1 MRVTKLFDNV
11 AVANTGTTNSSV
23 VRMRMQNDEDGIL
36 QVQMTSGGPT
46 ATLKV
51 QGRIA
56 SDAPWVDVAL
66 DSVTNTTTTQG
77 GYWLIPTFPEMRLS
91 VTGSGSAGTTTVN
104 AWIGD

>member
-11 AVANTGTTNSSV
+11 AVSNTGTTNSSV
-23 VRMRMQNDEDGIL
+23 VQMRMQNDEDGLL
-36 QVQMTSGGPT
+36 QVQMTAGGPT

-51 QGRIA
+51 QGRITG
-56 SDAPWVDVAL
+56 DAPWVDVAL

-77 GYWLIPTFPEMRLS
+77 GYWLIPTFPEMRLT
-91 VTGSGSAGTTTVN
+91 VTGSGTAGTTTVN

>member
-11 AVANTGTTNSSV
+11 AVSNSGTTNSNV

-51 QGRIA
+51 QGRIT

-66 DSVTNTTTTQG
+66 DSVTNSTTTQG

>member
-11 AVANTGTTNSSV
+11 AVSNTGTTNSSV

-36 QVQMTSGGPT
+36 QLQITTTGPT

-56 SDAPWVDVAL
+56 SDAPWVDVAVNNAG
-66 DSVTNTTTTQG
+66 DTEVAVS
-77 GYWLIPTFPEMRLS
+77 GYWLIPTFPEMRLT
-91 VTGSGSAGTTTVN
+91 VTGSGTAGTATVN